1 MNWIGW
7 AVIGMMIFVL
17 LFLIYALITISEDE
31 KEKKNDTNKQ
41 DI

>member
-7 AVIGMMIFVL
+7 AVIGMMIFVV

-31 KEKKNDTNKQ
+31 KGKKK
-41 DI
+41 

>member
-17 LFLIYALITISEDE
+17 LFLIYALIVISEDE
-31 KEKKNDTNKQ
+31 KEKRR
-41 DI
+41 

>member
-7 AVIGMMIFVL
+7 AVIGMMIFVV

-31 KEKKNDTNKQ
+31 KEKKK
-41 DI
+41 